1 MIGLLPSSI
10 FWGGG
15 GGGGGGVGS
24 VFAKRAKEGGGHK
37 NVLQI
42 NCQGREYNNNII

>member
-1 MIGLLPSSI
+1 M
-10 FWGGG
+10 GGG
-15 GGGGGGVGS
+15 GGGQS
-24 VFAKRAKEGGGHK
+24 SPKEQKREVRHK